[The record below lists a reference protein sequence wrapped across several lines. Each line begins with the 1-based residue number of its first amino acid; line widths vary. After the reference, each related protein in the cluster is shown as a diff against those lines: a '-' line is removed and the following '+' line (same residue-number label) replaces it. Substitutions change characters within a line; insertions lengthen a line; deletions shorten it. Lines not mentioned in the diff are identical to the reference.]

1 MATRKTD
8 YTNAAQ
14 QRILRL
20 VLVLFGDVATGY
32 KPAALAKALG
42 CNASVITRDLDNLRT
57 AGVAELDE
65 TTRNWR
71 LTELLPQQADKVWL
85 AMSRAGRNLDDQR
98 NNIARTN
105 FSHTN

>member
-14 QRILRL
+14 QRILKL

-42 CNASVITRDLDNLRT
+42 CNPSVITRDLDNLRT
-57 AGVAELDE
+57 AGVAEYDE
-65 TTRNWR
+65 ATCNWR
-71 LTELLPQQADKVWL
+71 LTELFPQQADRVWL
-85 AMSRAGRNLDDQR
+85 AMGRAGRNLDDQR
-98 NNIARTN
+98 NNIARTA
-105 FSHTN
+105 FGR